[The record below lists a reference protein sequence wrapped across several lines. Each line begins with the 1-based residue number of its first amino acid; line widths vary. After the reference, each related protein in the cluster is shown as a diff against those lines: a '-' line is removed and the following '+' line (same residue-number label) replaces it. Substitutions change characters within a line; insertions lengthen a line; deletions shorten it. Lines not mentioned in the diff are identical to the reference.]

1 MIQDNRLQ
9 IALQGHWEGWE
20 ATRPVEVGQDLP
32 LSSSELPP
40 LVPSPR
46 PLRCFLGNTVGG

>member
-9 IALQGHWEGWE
+9 IVLQGHWEGWE

-40 LVPSPR
+40 PVPSPR